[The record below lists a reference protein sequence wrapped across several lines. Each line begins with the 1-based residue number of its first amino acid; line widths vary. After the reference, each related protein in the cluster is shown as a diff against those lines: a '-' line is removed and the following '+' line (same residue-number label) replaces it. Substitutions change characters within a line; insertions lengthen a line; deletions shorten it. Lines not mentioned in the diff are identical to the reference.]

1 MPPARS
7 WRTYPQNYR
16 LEAARCT
23 KCGKV
28 FFPPRLICN
37 KCHGRQFEH
46 FNMKGTGKV
55 VTHTVIR
62 TPADEFSGLAP
73 FAVGI
78 IELDDG
84 ARVTTQIADAALDEI
99 KIGMPVKLEFRRHYS
114 EGEAGMIHYGHKA
127 VPVRIAD

>member
-7 WRTYPQNYR
+7 WRTYPQTYR

-23 KCGKV
+23 KCEKA

-37 KCHGRQFEH
+37 KCHGREFVR
-46 FNMKGTGKV
+46 FNMKRTGKV

-62 TPADEFSGLAP
+62 TPSDEFSGEAP

-78 IELDDG
+78 VHMDDG
-84 ARVTTQIADAALDEI
+84 PRLTTQIVDVPFDEVR
-99 KIGMPVKLEFRRHYS
+99 IGMPVRLEFRRISS
-114 EGEAGMIHYGHKA
+114 EGEAGIIHYGHKA
-127 VPVRIAD
+127 VPVRE